1 MNETRT
7 RVLLGSPIHQ
17 KPAILEQ
24 FLNSLL
30 RLNLT
35 NIELHFYLIDDNPD
49 EASSQLLQQFTQS
62 GRTVFLQSSGFHDA
76 YIRDDTTH
84 FWNSNLVWKVAGF
97 KNLMIRRA
105 EAFGYD
111 YLFLI
116 DSDLILHPDTLLHLI
131 RTGKDIISEVFWT
144 QWQPGTLLQPQVWMH
159 DEYNQWE
166 VLPGEQL
173 SPEEINRRFHAF
185 LMKMQQPGIYEVGG
199 LGACTL
205 ISSRAITSGASYD
218 RIHNISYWGEDRHF
232 CIRAAALGIP
242 LYVDTH
248 YPALHLYRDSD
259 LLKVPEFIRQTSGAE
274 AGAGLE
280 SPDAPETGRG
290 DGEAERD
297 ARYRAEL
304 EREGKGEANT
314 GPDGRHEAKRSD
326 AELNEAELGP
336 EARDAPGAGRS
347 DAEAERSDADAERE
361 RRSDTEAGR
370 GDAETAREWRSDT
383 EAERERRSDAEAE
396 LNEAELGP
404 EARNASGAGRSDGDE
419 AGAQAGGEETAAREV
434 APSDNGGAADRS
446 DMQGAVDVA
455 PVDKRA
461 LDASAEWDALW
472 TEAEARRRLSKEP
485 LPEGGGEIEL
495 PGTGL
500 AAGADAD
507 AADGANAS
515 GRSAAH
521 EAATGFSG
529 AAANSAA
536 VRRPKLTLTMI
547 VKNEGSRFLRQVLQE
562 HRKYIDEAVIIDD
575 GSTDNTADICREVL
589 QGIPLHLI
597 RNNVSRF
604 SNESELRKQ
613 QWEAV
618 LQTNPEWIL
627 SLDADEIFEAGF
639 PEEVDGLLRTDNCDL
654 FCFRLYDFWDDT
666 HYRED
671 MYWRSHQSYRPFL
684 LRYREDFTYL
694 WNDLPQHCG
703 RLPENIFEL
712 SHQLSNLRLKHL
724 GWSKPEYRLEKYLRY
739 MLLDPDGQ
747 YGWKEQY
754 LSILDQH
761 PHLMPWSE

>member
-1 MNETRT
+1 MNETRS

-24 FLNSLL
+24 FLNSLS

-35 NIELHFYLIDDNPD
+35 NIELHFYLIDDNQD
-49 EASSQLLQQFTQS
+49 EASRQLLLQFAQS

-131 RTGKDIISEVFWT
+131 STGKEIISEVFWT
-144 QWQPGTLLQPQVWMH
+144 QWQPGTLLQPQVWVH

-166 VLPGEQL
+166 ALSGEQL

-185 LMKMQQPGIYEVGG
+185 LNKLQQPGIYEVGG

-205 ISSRAITSGASYD
+205 ISSQAIASGVSYD
-218 RIHNISYWGEDRHF
+218 RVRNISYWGEDRHF

-242 LYVDTH
+242 LFVDTH

-259 LLKVPEFIRQTSGAE
+259 LLKVPEFIRQTSGAGGGTE
-274 AGAGLE
+274 
-280 SPDAPETGRG
+280 PGRQ
-290 DGEAERD
+290 
-297 ARYRAEL
+297 
-304 EREGKGEANT
+304 
-314 GPDGRHEAKRSD
+314 D
-326 AELNEAELGP
+326 AEE
-336 EARDAPGAGRS
+336 
-347 DAEAERSDADAERE
+347 
-361 RRSDTEAGR
+361 
-370 GDAETAREWRSDT
+370 
-383 EAERERRSDAEAE
+383 
-396 LNEAELGP
+396 
-404 EARNASGAGRSDGDE
+404 
-419 AGAQAGGEETAAREV
+419 
-434 APSDNGGAADRS
+434 
-446 DMQGAVDVA
+446 
-455 PVDKRA
+455 
-461 LDASAEWDALW
+461 LDAAHGATASSSA
-472 TEAEARRRLSKEP
+472 T
-485 LPEGGGEIEL
+485 
-495 PGTGL
+495 
-500 AAGADAD
+500 
-507 AADGANAS
+507 
-515 GRSAAH
+515 
-521 EAATGFSG
+521 
-529 AAANSAA
+529 AANSAA
-536 VRRPKLTLTMI
+536 ARRPKLTLTMI

-562 HRKYIDEAVIIDD
+562 HRKYIDAAVIIDD
-575 GSTDNTADICREVL
+575 GSTDDTADICREVL
-589 QGIPLHLI
+589 QGIPLHLV
-597 RNNVSRF
+597 RNAVSRF
-604 SNESELRKQ
+604 NNESELRKQ

-618 LQTNPEWIL
+618 IQTNPEWIL

-639 PEEVDGLLRTDNCDL
+639 PEEVDTLLCADNCDL

-712 SHQLSNLRLKHL
+712 PHQLSNLRLKHL
-724 GWSKPEYRLEKYLRY
+724 GWSKPEYRLEKYLRR

-754 LSILDQH
+754 LSILDRH
-761 PHLMPWSE
+761 PHLVPWSE